1 MRSGK
6 RGGVSAEAAVDAQVP
21 EDSHGRNPQGVPR
34 VLLGV
39 RRWKIW
45 VQWAAL
51 ALTCPGDHGDSGRDV
66 LLLCKELEQKSLGQR
81 PWEGSWCHSE
91 AANPICS
98 SLVRET
104 CRTSAALSER
114 LWEPGRG

>member
-45 VQWAAL
+45 VQWQLWLWPVLVTMGIQGGMFCCFAKSWSRNPWDRGL
-51 ALTCPGDHGDSGRDV
+51 GKDPGVIPRQQIPFAV
-66 LLLCKELEQKSLGQR
+66 
-81 PWEGSWCHSE
+81 PW
-91 AANPICS
+91 
-98 SLVRET
+98 
-104 CRTSAALSER
+104 
-114 LWEPGRG
+114 